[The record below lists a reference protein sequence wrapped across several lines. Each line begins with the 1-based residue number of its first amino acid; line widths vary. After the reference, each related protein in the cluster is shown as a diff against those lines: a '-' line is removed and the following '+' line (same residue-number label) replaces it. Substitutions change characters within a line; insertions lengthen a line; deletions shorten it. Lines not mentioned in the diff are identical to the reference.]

1 MRRHS
6 VTLILVLLC
15 LLCAR
20 AWCGSDALVE
30 PAHTG
35 AEPSILTIPRLSHP
49 PLLENFLSMKPEGE
63 IELEMVSVTD
73 FVQRDPHDG
82 SPASEPTVAYLGY
95 DQKNL
100 YVIFVCFD
108 DPGKV
113 RARLSRREDVYDDDQ
128 VEVMLDT
135 FHDKRRAY
143 MFQSTPL
150 GVQWDAMWTEQPFD
164 ETSGNI
170 DTSFDTVWDSRGQV
184 TDKGYVV
191 KIAIPF
197 RSLRFP
203 NQQKQTWG
211 IILYRGITRKG
222 EDSFWPHI
230 SMAEDGRLNRAAQ
243 LQGMEGISPGENMQL
258 IPYTILRSSRAL
270 DDRDPLNPHF
280 SEPALAGQIGMDG
293 KFILHNDF
301 VLDVTA
307 NPDFSQVETDDP
319 QITENQRFAVYFPEK
334 RPFFQENADFF
345 RTPIDLFFTRNI
357 EDPSGGIRLTGKV
370 GGYSMGIL
378 SSDDRAPGLSV
389 VPDDPLAGSRAYFT
403 IARVKKDILQQSS
416 VGLIYTDREYPI
428 DGEFNRIGGIDS
440 HLKFSPTWTGN
451 FQAVASSTRNADGSY
466 QAGPA
471 YKAEFQRNGEHLTF
485 DGIYNDVSPGFISE
499 PGFVNRTDLRE
510 NKNIVEYRFRLR
522 SSWLTAW
529 GAGVLARWAWAHDG
543 LRLDTQYEPLFLL
556 EMRAQSYL
564 YFYPYDEIHERLR
577 PSDSPALSQNQDFH
591 EHNSG
596 ISFSNSYF
604 TKVTV
609 GGSFY
614 WGDGLNIVTPTGIA
628 PVLASTDTGSGTL
641 SIRPIKPLKIENT
654 YLLERLRDRETGQAV
669 FNNHILQSKW
679 NWQFTRDLSFRAI
692 MQYDATLANPIYTSL
707 QTTKQWNG
715 DFLLT
720 YLVHP
725 GTAVYIGYNSDLQNL
740 NRNLDV
746 DPVTGLINR
755 ATTGYINDGRQF
767 FIKLSYLFQR

>member
-1 MRRHS
+1 
-6 VTLILVLLC
+6 
-15 LLCAR
+15 
-20 AWCGSDALVE
+20 
-30 PAHTG
+30 
-35 AEPSILTIPRLSHP
+35 
-49 PLLENFLSMKPEGE
+49 MKPLGE
-63 IELEMVSVTD
+63 TALKMVTVSD

-82 SPASEPTVAYLGY
+82 QPVSEPTTAYLGY

-150 GVQWDAMWTEQPFD
+150 GVQWDATWTEQPFD
-164 ETSGNI
+164 ETGGNI
-170 DTSFDTVWDSRGQV
+170 DTSFDTVWDSRGQL

-191 KIAIPF
+191 RIAIPF

-203 NQQKQTWG
+203 NLQKQTWG
-211 IILYRGITRKG
+211 IILYRGITRNG
-222 EDSFWPHI
+222 EDAFWPHI
-230 SMAEDGRLNRAAQ
+230 SMAEDGRLNRAAR
-243 LQGMEGISPGENMQL
+243 LEGLEGISPGENVQL
-258 IPYTILRSSRAL
+258 IPYTILRSFRAL
-270 DDRDPLNPHF
+270 DDRDPLDPHF
-280 SEPALAGQIGMDG
+280 SQPSLAGQVGMDG
-293 KFILHNDF
+293 KFILRNNF

-357 EDPSGGIRLTGKV
+357 EDPSGGIRLTGKA
-370 GGYSMGIL
+370 GGYSLGIL
-378 SSDDRAPGLSV
+378 SSDDRAPGLGV

-403 IARVKKDILQQSS
+403 IARVKKDILEQSS
-416 VGLIYTDREYPI
+416 VGLIYTDREYLI
-428 DGEFNRIGGIDS
+428 DSEFNRIGGIDS
-440 HLKFSPTWTGN
+440 HLKFNGTWTGN
-451 FQAVASSTRNADGSY
+451 FQAVVSSTRLADGSY
-466 QAGPA
+466 HAGPA

-485 DGIYNDVSPGFISE
+485 DGIYNDVSPGFVSE

-510 NKNIVEYRFRLR
+510 NKNIVEYFFRPR
-522 SSWLTAW
+522 NSWLTAW
-529 GAGVLARWAWAHDG
+529 GPGLLARWAWAHDD
-543 LRLDTQYEPLFLL
+543 LRLDTEYEPVLLFQ
-556 EMRAQSYL
+556 MRAQSYV
-564 YFYPYDEIHERLR
+564 YFYPYDEVRERLR
-577 PSDSPALSQNQDFH
+577 PFDFPALAQNQDFH

-596 ISFSNSYF
+596 VEFSNSYSR
-604 TKVTV
+604 KVTV
-609 GGSFY
+609 GATYF
-614 WGDGLNIVTPTGIA
+614 WGDGLNIVTPAGIA
-628 PVLASTDTGSGTL
+628 PVLASTDTGSASFT
-641 SIRPIKPLKIENT
+641 IRPIKPLKIDNT
-654 YLLERLRDRETGQAV
+654 YLLERLRNRETGQAV

-679 NWQFTRDLSFRAI
+679 NWQFTRALSFRAI
-692 MQYDATLANPIYTSL
+692 MQYNTTLADPAYTSL

-715 DFLLT
+715 DFLFT

-725 GTAVYIGYNSDLQNL
+725 GTALYLGYNSDLQNL
-740 NRNLDV
+740 DRNLNV